1 MKIALIGAGPRNLM
15 AFERLVYWAL
25 DRKWADEVKI
35 LIFDPFGI
43 GGRVWNP
50 NQNHELKMNSL
61 ASKITLFTD
70 DSIQMEGNPHLG
82 PTLFEWAT
90 TLGKDF
96 IENNN
101 FKR

>member
-50 NQNHELKMNSL
+50 NQNLEL
-61 ASKITLFTD
+61 
-70 DSIQMEGNPHLG
+70 
-82 PTLFEWAT
+82 
-90 TLGKDF
+90 
-96 IENNN
+96 
-101 FKR
+101 